1 MSQHNYDLA
10 VIAVI
15 AVCICLPILWCLW
28 NAIRITYR
36 WYRDNRPRRMATR
49 TTVNPFDDDRSS
61 QRNFK
66 RMMRS

>member
-1 MSQHNYDLA
+1 MSDAYDMTLVFALLA
-10 VIAVI
+10 LIAGL
-15 AVCICLPILWCLW
+15 ALWCLW
-28 NAIRITYR
+28 NAGRIAYQ

-49 TTVNPFDDDRSS
+49 TTVKPFDDDRSS